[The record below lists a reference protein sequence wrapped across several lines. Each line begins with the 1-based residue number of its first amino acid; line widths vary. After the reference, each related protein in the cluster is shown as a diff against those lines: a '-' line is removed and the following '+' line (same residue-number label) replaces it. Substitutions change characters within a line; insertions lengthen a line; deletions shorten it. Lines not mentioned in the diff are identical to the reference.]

1 MKTNTIA
8 RNYAKAFYDHVR
20 EAGIVESMITEMDAF
35 ASMIQDNETI
45 ELLLTRPNVKG
56 REDIIDA
63 LFKDKFPLMLVNFLK
78 IVVKNKRYELLSQIF
93 DDVQHRYEMDQD
105 ILRVETVTAVPL
117 DDDELGKITA
127 DLKRLFG
134 KEPLIENRVD
144 ESIVAGIK
152 IFVNGKVYDSS
163 LEARLQKIRS
173 DLLKN

>member
-8 RNYAKAFYDHVR
+8 RNYAKAFYDHAR

>member
-1 MKTNTIA
+1 MKTNSIA
-8 RNYAKAFYDHVR
+8 RNYAKAFYDHAR
-20 EAGIVESMITEMDAF
+20 EAGIVENLIQEMDAF
-35 ASMIQDNETI
+35 ASMIQGNENI
-45 ELLLTRPNVKG
+45 QLLLTRPNVKG

-63 LFKDKFPLMLVNFLK
+63 LFGGYFPRVLVNFVK
-78 IVVKNKRYELLSQIF
+78 IVVKNKRYELLLQIF
-93 DDVQHRYEMDQD
+93 DDVQRRYELDQD

-117 DDDELGKITA
+117 GDDELGSITA

-144 ESIVAGIK
+144 ESIVAGIR